1 MNAVKLLL
9 EGESRGGNMARV
21 NTTNKAG
28 RTALHLAVEQK
39 DVDILHYLLSRRDI
53 DVDPKDDKMNQ
64 TPLYLAVKG
73 RHPQM
78 VEMLVENG
86 ANVVNITFCRPIQI
100 YLFIT
105 PLSG

>member
-9 EGESRGGNMARV
+9 EGELRGGNMARV

-53 DVDPKDDKMNQ
+53 DIDPKDGKMNQ

-78 VEMLVENG
+78 VEMLV
-86 ANVVNITFCRPIQI
+86 ILSHSTFRNCEIQCRSLP
-100 YLFIT
+100 T
-105 PLSG
+105 HSNS

>member
-9 EGESRGGNMARV
+9 EGEARGGNTARV

-53 DVDPKDDKMNQ
+53 DIDPKDAKMNQ

-86 ANVVNITFCRPIQI
+86 ANVETIVFGKSIRVHI
-100 YLFIT
+100 
-105 PLSG
+105 